1 MGRRLIILLA
11 VGLIVVGYGARRA
24 PAEPDAAPVPS
35 DPTKGADLPP
45 PDPPPTDEAG
55 KGAPAALPDLPA
67 TPPEPGK
74 GPGPPATGEEL
85 PPPEGP
91 APIGKQQAKESE
103 SPAGRAVPSPRPAGE
118 SAAPEAISRPK
129 ARLLTDEPIEAL
141 PPAPAMPPPAPRDPK
156 VEPAQ
161 APGGIPKAAPATAS
175 APESDPLPPATGAPG
190 VAPKPETG
198 ASREDEGFVLR
209 PDQLHPGR
217 QAIGLTVDVIAPP
230 TLNINQSTSLKI
242 VVKNTGTT
250 DVRGVL
256 VRDELPET
264 LAFESSQPEAQRS
277 GALLFWN
284 LSTVPA
290 GTERTILVRV
300 KPTKVG
306 AFDHAATV
314 RMLAGGKSQTIVREP
329 KLKVEQTATTGKVL
343 KGQQVRFK
351 IAIANPG
358 DGPAH
363 DVVVQA
369 RLSPGLRHESETGE
383 PTDRDQLFEQ
393 TIPEIKAGE
402 RVELETLVADTV
414 LGGPQTCLVVAQ
426 SPDVTAGSDDAK
438 CVATVT
444 VVEPKLRV
452 AVAGPKSR
460 YTDTLATYT
469 ITLENPGTSTARN
482 VQVLA
487 TLPVSGQ
494 LASLP
499 PGARWNRSTGR
510 LSWAIPQ
517 IEPGEKEKVTLSF
530 QVKMGGVGFYQ
541 VDVETRAEGGLFEKG
556 SCRTDVTGFADI
568 VFDVSERRRTVDA
581 GDETSFQ
588 IKIKN
593 LGTKEATRLLV
604 RAKVTPNLLVKE
616 TSGTDQNAHFRSPAE
631 RNEIV
636 FPQIDRLG
644 PGKELVLG
652 IKVQAETPGLAT
664 CRVYLMY
671 DDMEAEVDDVAYTRV
686 TSINR
691 Q

>member
-11 VGLIVVGYGARRA
+11 VALTVVGYGVRRA
-24 PAEPDAAPVPS
+24 LAEPEAPPTATPAPADEPIPP

-45 PDPPPTDEAG
+45 PDPPPFDAAG
-55 KGAPAALPDLPA
+55 KRAPAALPGFPALPL
-67 TPPEPGK
+67 ESEK
-74 GPGPPATGEEL
+74 GPGPPAT
-85 PPPEGP
+85 
-91 APIGKQQAKESE
+91 IGKEKESE
-103 SPAGRAVPSPRPAGE
+103 PPADQTAPLPLPAEE
-118 SAAPEAISRPK
+118 SAAPQAIPKPK

-141 PPAPAMPPPAPRDPK
+141 PPVPPIPPPAPRDPK
-156 VEPAQ
+156 VKPAQ
-161 APGGIPKAAPATAS
+161 APRVLPKAAPAPV
-175 APESDPLPPATGAPG
+175 PESDPLPPAADTPG
-190 VAPKPETG
+190 VAPKPETS

-209 PDQLHPGR
+209 PDQLNLGR
-217 QAIGLTVDVIAPP
+217 QTIGLTVDVIAPP
-230 TLNINQSTSLKI
+230 TLNINQSATLKI
-242 VVKNTGTT
+242 VVKNTGAT
-250 DVRGVL
+250 DVRRVV
-256 VRDELPET
+256 VRDELPEN
-264 LAFESSQPEAQRS
+264 LAFESSQPEAQRDGS
-277 GALLFWN
+277 LLFWK
-284 LSTVPA
+284 LSTIPA

-314 RMLAGGKSQTIVREP
+314 TMLAGGKSQTIVREP

-343 KGQQVRFK
+343 KGQQVQFK

-369 RLSPGLRHESETGE
+369 KLSPGLRHESESGE
-383 PTDRDQLFEQ
+383 PTDRNQLFEQ
-393 TIPEIKAGE
+393 TIAMIKAGE

-426 SPDVTAGSDDAK
+426 SPDVAAGSDDAK
-438 CVATVT
+438 GVATVT

-482 VQVLA
+482 IQVLA

-510 LSWAIPQ
+510 LSWTIPQ
-517 IEPGEKEKVTLSF
+517 IEPGEKEKVALPF
-530 QVKMGGVGFYQ
+530 QVKMGGIGFYQ
-541 VDVETRAEGGLFEKG
+541 VDVEARAEGALFEKG
-556 SCRTDVTGFADI
+556 SCRTDVTGFADV
-568 VFDVSERRRTVDA
+568 VFDVSERRRTVDVD
-581 GDETSFQ
+581 DETSFQ
-588 IKIKN
+588 IRIKN
-593 LGTKEATRLLV
+593 LGTKEATRLQVKANLS
-604 RAKVTPNLLVKE
+604 PNLDVTE
-616 TSGTDQNAHFRSPAE
+616 TAGTDQNAHFLSATQHDM
-631 RNEIV
+631 IV
-636 FPQIDRLG
+636 FPLIDRLG

-652 IKVQAETPGLAT
+652 IKVRAKKPGLAT
-664 CRVYLMY
+664 CRVFLMH
-671 DDMEAEVDDVAYTRV
+671 DEMEVQIEDVAYTRV
-686 TSINR
+686 TTINR